1 MSNRFEITTYER
13 EYLRELARKVIEYS
27 NLPIMEERKKQWY
40 AHNQLQGSKPP
51 IIMEWYTFAGDVMP
65 AMKCESDSAKAIE
78 GQLVSHIMN
87 HELIDDDKVM
97 PSFFPIHWQIS
108 NNRLGVEYA
117 VQHAKDSSGR
127 ELGFHIDP
135 PIKDITKDLGLL
147 KHSQFSVDREGTY
160 AWKAFV
166 DETIGDI
173 LPTRIKN
180 GSMDWFFCLTAVT
193 VNLMSMENMF
203 VAMIDHPDEF
213 HQMMSF
219 ITDDSLAFT
228 KWQEDEN
235 LLVLNNDND
244 YVGSGSYGFTNEL
257 PVSDTYAKTGKVTA
271 KDLWCNFNSQ
281 ESVGLSPSMYAE
293 YIFPYYRKV
302 ADHFGQMY
310 YGCCEPVHEIWD
322 NCLSELSNLHKVSV
336 SAWCDEDF
344 IGDRLHGGKTIYS
357 RKPSPNFIG
366 VGETLDEKA
375 FAEHISKTLQAAK
388 GCPLEFIF
396 RDIYILNGDQS
407 KPARAIKIVRE
418 QIEKMRA

>member
-1 MSNRFEITTYER
+1 MSNTFEITTQER
-13 EYLRELARKVIEYS
+13 EYLRDLARKVIEYS
-27 NLPIMEERKKQWY
+27 NLPVMEERKKQWY

-51 IIMEWYTFAGDVMP
+51 IIMEWYTFVSDIMP
-65 AMKCESDSAKAIE
+65 VMKCESESTKAIE
-78 GQLVSHIMN
+78 WQLVSHIMN

-108 NNRLGVEYA
+108 NDRLGVEYS
-117 VQHAKDSSGR
+117 VQHAKDSAGR
-127 ELGFHIDP
+127 ELGYHIDSP
-135 PIKDITKDLGLL
+135 VKDITKDLGLL
-147 KHSQFSVDREGTY
+147 KHSQFSVDREGTF

-219 ITDDSLAFT
+219 ITDDSLAFA

-244 YVGSGSYGFTNEL
+244 YVGSGSYGFINEL

-302 ADHFGQMY
+302 ADHFGLMY

-322 NCLSELSNLHKVSV
+322 NCLSELTNLRKVSV
-336 SAWCDEDF
+336 SAWCDEEF
-344 IGDRLHGGKTIYS
+344 IGDRLRGGKTIYS
-357 RKPSPNFIG
+357 RKPSPNYIG

-407 KPARAIKIVRE
+407 KPARAVKIVRE
-418 QIEKMRA
+418 QIEKMRG